1 MAKPILQG
9 AFLTVLTLFGGL
21 AIGFLLG
28 TTLYE
33 ALPGSTIESPL
44 PMHITLAALPALA
57 GFLGGGAAWGI
68 MMGRMAGITE
78 TRRMAWAG
86 MIGFAPVVL
95 GVALFLAMIEP
106 LLVKNFG
113 PSTGIHRIFTLVFV
127 PSAFLI
133 AGISAWAIGR
143 GLRNN
148 ALAVSL
154 FWRVGLAGGVSFL
167 LINLIME
174 ASGWVVGAP
183 GAGERFTMLTVMG
196 LGNVGAA
203 FVGGGVIGYSLTAHR
218 G

>member
-1 MAKPILQG
+1 MIKPLLQG

-28 TTLYE
+28 STLYNV
-33 ALPGSTIESPL
+33 LPGSTIENPL
-44 PMHITLAALPALA
+44 PMHITFAAVPALA
-57 GFLGGGAAWGI
+57 GFLAGGAAWGI
-68 MMGRMAGITE
+68 GMGRLAGATE
-78 TRRMAWAG
+78 TRRLAFAG
-86 MIGFAPVVL
+86 LTGFGPVVL
-95 GVALFLAMIEP
+95 IVALFLSVVEPP
-106 LLVKNFG
+106 LLANFG
-113 PSTGIHRIFTLVFV
+113 ASTGIHRIFTLVFV

-154 FWRVGLAGGVSFL
+154 FWRVGLAAGVSFL

-203 FVGGGVIGYSLTAHR
+203 FVGGGVMALRLRKTE
-218 G
+218 